1 MCSHSE
7 LVRHA
12 HLAKLVGEVLEAV
25 LEEEQVVEGGVLMM
39 VVGVG
44 VLVLGE
50 VLEAEGLLVLVVAKM
65 VGGLR
70 LELLLLVVL

>member
-1 MCSHSE
+1 M
-7 LVRHA
+7 
-12 HLAKLVGEVLEAV
+12 LEAV